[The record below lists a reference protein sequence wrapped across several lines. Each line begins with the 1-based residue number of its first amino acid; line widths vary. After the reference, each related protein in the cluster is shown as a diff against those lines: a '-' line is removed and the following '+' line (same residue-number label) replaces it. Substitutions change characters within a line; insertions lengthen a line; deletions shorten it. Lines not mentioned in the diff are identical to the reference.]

1 MTPLNATIDLE
12 ALRLTLE
19 GMDPALDAA
28 QALELLVHT
37 GLDRLPLPGEGA
49 TLQRWKALSLVAQ
62 HDLSLAKLFEG
73 HTDALAIFEELGHAA
88 AGVADMD
95 GTPKIWGVWAAE
107 APNGKALIREVA
119 SQEHLFLSGAK
130 CWCSGAATAT
140 HGLLTAWAEGEA
152 QPQLVSV
159 LIGQPGVRVDST
171 AWRAVGMAGSASL
184 DIDFDNAVAN
194 RVGKPGQYLAR
205 PGFWQGG
212 AGVAACW
219 YGGAAALGG
228 ALMTTLRRGAPNARG
243 DFRMAAFGKID
254 LELRSTVA
262 VLREVARWIDEN
274 PAADARSQALRA
286 RLAAERCAR
295 VVLDEVGRTLG
306 AAPFCRDARFAR
318 LAADL
323 PVFVRQSH
331 AERDFA
337 ALAETMLGELTLTT
351 GGGPW
356 AL

>member
-1 MTPLNATIDLE
+1 MNGRSATENLDPLRR
-12 ALRLTLE
+12 ALAA
-19 GMDPALDAA
+19 MAPALDAA
-28 QALELLVHT
+28 RALELLVNA
-37 GLDRLPLPGEGA
+37 GFDRLPDPGRGA
-49 TLQRWKALSLVAQ
+49 TLERWNVLSMVAQ

-73 HTDALAIFEELGHAA
+73 HTDALAILNELGHAGA
-88 AGVADMD
+88 AGADSS
-95 GTPKIWGVWAAE
+95 GAPKIWGVWAAE
-107 APNGKALIREVA
+107 APNGKALIREGATHDNVV
-119 SQEHLFLSGAK
+119 LGGAK

-159 LIGQPGVRVDST
+159 LIRQPGVHVDRT
-171 AWRAVGMAGSASL
+171 AWQAVGMAGSASV
-184 DIDFDNAVAN
+184 DITFDDAVAE
-194 RVGKPGQYLAR
+194 RVGDPGQYLAR

-212 AGVAACW
+212 AGIAACW
-219 YGGAAALGG
+219 FGGAVALAN
-228 ALMTTLRRGAPNARG
+228 ALLGTLRRGAPSARG

-254 LELRSTVA
+254 LELRSTA
-262 VLREVARWIDEN
+262 ALLREVAHWIDAH
-274 PAADARSQALRA
+274 PAANARAPALRA

-295 VVLDEVGRTLG
+295 LVLDEVGRTLG

-337 ALAETMLGELTLTT
+337 ALGEAVLSDAVPTS
-351 GGGPW
+351 GADPW
-356 AL
+356 SL